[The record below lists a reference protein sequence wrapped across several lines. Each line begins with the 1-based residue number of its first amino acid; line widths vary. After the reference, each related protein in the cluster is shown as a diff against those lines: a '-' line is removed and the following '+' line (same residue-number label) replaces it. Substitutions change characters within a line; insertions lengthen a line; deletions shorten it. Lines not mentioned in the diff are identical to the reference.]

1 MIDLRPNRRR
11 FAATALGLAGLAA
24 LPSPLRAAAA
34 ATGVDTSGLTPITT
48 GIKPIDAAERAGRI
62 ARAQALMANAG
73 MAAIILEPGASLDY
87 FTGVQWWRSERVTA
101 AIIPASG
108 EPIIVTPFFEEPSIR
123 QSLGIPAGVRVWQE
137 DEDPLALL
145 AAGLT
150 ERGAAKA
157 QIGIEESVRFFISD
171 GLATR
176 LPGARM
182 VSANAVVRACRLV
195 KTPAEIALMQA
206 ANDVMLAALRWT
218 HPRIKAGMKPADIA
232 ALIDSAVA
240 ALGGKSTGSGVL
252 LGEASAYPHGS
263 RNPQQVRTSEVV
275 LLDCTCEV
283 GGYAADISRSF
294 VFGRAPDEVRRVWD
308 IVAQGQQ
315 VAQAAATLGTPAG
328 QVDDAVRRFYESRG
342 FGPRYQLPGLSH
354 RTGHGIGMDVH
365 EPVNL
370 VHGETT
376 PLAPGMC
383 FSNEPGLYLPGRF
396 GIRLE
401 DCFHMT
407 ESGPQWFTQ
416 PSRSLEAPFG

>member
-11 FAATALGLAGLAA
+11 FAAAALGLAGLAA
-24 LPSPLRAAAA
+24 LPAPLRAAATDA
-34 ATGVDTSGLTPITT
+34 GIDTSGLTPITT
-48 GIKPIDAAERAGRI
+48 GIRLIDAAERAGRI

-73 MAAIILEPGASLDY
+73 MAAIIVEPGASLDY

-157 QIGIEESVRFFISD
+157 KIGIEESVRFFISD

-232 ALIDSAVA
+232 ALIDSAVT

-308 IVAQGQQ
+308 VVAQGQQ
-315 VAQAAATLGTPAG
+315 VAQAAATPGTPAG

>member
-24 LPSPLRAAAA
+24 LPGPLRAAAA

-62 ARAQALMANAG
+62 ARAQALMASAG

-232 ALIDSAVA
+232 ALIDSAVT

-383 FSNEPGLYLPGRF
+383 FSTEPGLYLPGRF

>member
-1 MIDLRPNRRR
+1 MTSLVDRRS
-11 FAATALGLAGLAA
+11 FGLAA
-24 LPSPLRAAAA
+24 LSLATLAAVPRAVRAAGID
-34 ATGVDTSGLTPITT
+34 TGNLKSLT
-48 GIKPIDAAERAGRI
+48 GNVKPIDAAERAGRI
-62 ARAQALMANAG
+62 ARAQDLMARAG
-73 MAAIILEPGASLDY
+73 IAAIVVEPGSSLDY
-87 FTGVQWWRSERVTA
+87 FTGVQWWRSERLTA
-101 AIIPASG
+101 AVIPAKG
-108 EPIIVTPFFEEPSIR
+108 EAILITPFFEEPSVR
-123 QSLGIPAGVRVWQE
+123 QSLGIPASVRVWQE
-137 DEDPLALL
+137 HEDPLALL
-145 AAGLT
+145 AGALKD
-150 ERGAAKA
+150 RGAGTGR
-157 QIGIEESVRFFISD
+157 IGIEETVRFFVSD
-171 GLATR
+171 GLGKQ
-176 LPGARM
+176 LPGATL
-182 VSANAVVRACRLV
+182 VTANPVVRGCRMI
-195 KTPAEIALMQA
+195 KTPAELALMQA

-232 ALIDSAVA
+232 GLIDSAVT
-240 ALGGKSTGSGVL
+240 ALGGKPTGSGVL
-252 LGEASAYPHGS
+252 LGEAAAYPHGS

-328 QVDDAVRRFYESRG
+328 RVDDAVRRFYESRG

-416 PSRSLEAPFG
+416 PSPSLDAPFG

>member
-1 MIDLRPNRRR
+1 MIDFRPNRRR

-24 LPSPLRAAAA
+24 LPAPLRAAAI
-34 ATGVDTSGLTPITT
+34 DTSGLKPITT

-62 ARAQALMANAG
+62 ARAQALMAKAG

-150 ERGAAKA
+150 ERGAARA

-206 ANDVMLAALRWT
+206 ANDVMLAALRWI
-218 HPRIKAGMKPADIA
+218 HPRIEAGMKPADIA
-232 ALIDSAVA
+232 ALIDSAVT

-263 RNPQQVRTSEVV
+263 RNPQQVRTGEVV

-294 VFGRAPDEVRRVWD
+294 VFSRAPDEVRRVWD

-328 QVDDAVRRFYESRG
+328 RVDDAVRRFYESRG

-370 VHGETT
+370 VHGEMT

-407 ESGPQWFTQ
+407 ETGPQWFTQ
-416 PSRSLEAPFG
+416 PSPSLEAPFG

>member
-195 KTPAEIALMQA
+195 KTLAEIALMQA

-315 VAQAAATLGTPAG
+315 VAQAAATLRTPAG

>member
-24 LPSPLRAAAA
+24 LPGPLRAAAA

-62 ARAQALMANAG
+62 ARAQALMASAG

-232 ALIDSAVA
+232 ELIDSAVT

>member
-11 FAATALGLAGLAA
+11 FGAAALGLVGLAA
-24 LPSPLRAAAA
+24 LPAPVRAAAIE
-34 ATGVDTSGLTPITT
+34 TGVDTSELTSITT
-48 GIKPIDAAERAGRI
+48 GIKLIDAAERAGRI

-108 EPIIVTPFFEEPSIR
+108 EPVVVTPFFEEPSIR

-145 AAGLT
+145 AAGLI

-218 HPRIKAGMKPADIA
+218 HPRIRAGMKPADIA

-263 RNPQQVRTSEVV
+263 RNPQQVRTSQVV

-283 GGYAADISRSF
+283 GGYAADVSRSF

-315 VAQAAATLGTPAG
+315 VAQSAATLGTLAG

-407 ESGPQWFTQ
+407 EAGPKWFST
-416 PSRSLEAPFG
+416 PSRSIDAPFG

>member
-232 ALIDSAVA
+232 ALIDSAVT

-308 IVAQGQQ
+308 VVAQGQQ
-315 VAQAAATLGTPAG
+315 VAQAAATPGTPAG

>member
-1 MIDLRPNRRR
+1 
-11 FAATALGLAGLAA
+11 
-24 LPSPLRAAAA
+24 
-34 ATGVDTSGLTPITT
+34 
-48 GIKPIDAAERAGRI
+48 
-62 ARAQALMANAG
+62 MAKAG
-73 MAAIILEPGASLDY
+73 MAAIVLEPGASLDY

-232 ALIDSAVA
+232 ALIDSAVT

-315 VAQAAATLGTPAG
+315 VAQAAATPGTPAG

>member
-11 FAATALGLAGLAA
+11 FAAAALGLAGLAA

-34 ATGVDTSGLTPITT
+34 ATGVDTSGLKPITT

-62 ARAQALMANAG
+62 ARAQALMASAG

-232 ALIDSAVA
+232 ALIDSAVT

>member
-1 MIDLRPNRRR
+1 MIDLRLNRRR
-11 FAATALGLAGLAA
+11 FGAAALGLAGLAA
-24 LPSPLRAAAA
+24 LPGPLRAAAA

-62 ARAQALMANAG
+62 ARAQALMASAG

-232 ALIDSAVA
+232 ALIDSAVT

>member
-383 FSNEPGLYLPGRF
+383 FSNEPDLYLPGRF

>member
-1 MIDLRPNRRR
+1 MIDHRLNRRR

-24 LPSPLRAAAA
+24 MPAPLRAAATD
-34 ATGVDTSGLTPITT
+34 TGIDTSGLKPITA
-48 GIKPIDAAERAGRI
+48 GIKPIDPAERAGRI
-62 ARAQALMANAG
+62 ARAQALMAKAG
-73 MAAIILEPGASLDY
+73 MAAIIVEPGASLDY
-87 FTGVQWWRSERVTA
+87 FTGVQWRRSERVTT

-137 DEDPLALL
+137 DEDPLALM
-145 AAGLT
+145 AAALN
-150 ERGAAKA
+150 EIGAAKA
-157 QIGIEESVRFFISD
+157 KIGIEESVRFFISD
-171 GLATR
+171 GLATQ
-176 LPGARM
+176 LPGAGM

-240 ALGGKSTGSGVL
+240 ALGGKSTSSGVL

-263 RNPQQVRTSEVV
+263 RNPQLVRTGEVV
-275 LLDCTCEV
+275 LLDCTCDV

-315 VAQAAATLGTPAG
+315 VAQATAKLGTPAG

-407 ESGPQWFTQ
+407 ETGPQWFT
-416 PSRSLEAPFG
+416 

>member
-24 LPSPLRAAAA
+24 LPGPLRAAAA

-62 ARAQALMANAG
+62 ARAQALMASAG

-232 ALIDSAVA
+232 ALIDSAVT

-263 RNPQQVRTSEVV
+263 RYPQQVRTSEVV

>member
-24 LPSPLRAAAA
+24 LPAPLRAAAV

-73 MAAIILEPGASLDY
+73 MAAIIVEPGASLDY

-157 QIGIEESVRFFISD
+157 KIGIEESVRFFISD

-232 ALIDSAVA
+232 ALIDSAVT

-294 VFGRAPDEVRRVWD
+294 VFGRAPDDVRRVWD

-407 ESGPQWFTQ
+407 ENGPQWFTQ
-416 PSRSLEAPFG
+416 PSRSIDAPFG